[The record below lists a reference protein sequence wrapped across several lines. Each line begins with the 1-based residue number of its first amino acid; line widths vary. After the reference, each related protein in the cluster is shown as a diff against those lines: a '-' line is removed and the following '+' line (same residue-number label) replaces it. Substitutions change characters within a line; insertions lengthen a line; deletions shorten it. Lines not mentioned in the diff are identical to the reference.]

1 MFKVDRLRFGT
12 AGIPLS
18 TPKRSTIDGI
28 THVRNLGLDA
38 MELEFVRGVNLSP
51 ELAKKVKYVAKKNDV
66 LLTAHAPYYIN
77 LSAAEK
83 AKVETSKSRIIQSA
97 ELLHEAG
104 GWSVVFHA
112 GYYLKQPKESVYQRI
127 LEALRDIEKELMD
140 KGVKVWIRPE
150 LTGKP
155 TQFGD
160 LEEIVK
166 LSEELEM
173 VLPTIDFAHA
183 HARNK
188 GKCNST
194 EEWHGMLVIIEDR
207 LGREALDSMHIHVS
221 GIEYTDKGEKRHLNL
236 QESDMKW
243 EDLLG
248 VLKEFR
254 VKGVVISE
262 SPNIEGDALL
272 MKKKYE
278 EIEVQ

>member
-1 MFKVDRLRFGT
+1 MFRVNKLRFGT

-28 THVRNLGLDA
+28 IHVRNLGLDA
-38 MELEFVRGVNLSP
+38 MELEFVRGINLKP
-51 ELAKKVKYVAKKNDV
+51 ELAKKIKYVAKKHDV

-77 LSAAEK
+77 LNASEK
-83 AKVETSKSRIIQSA
+83 AKIEASKRRIIQSA
-97 ELLHEAG
+97 ERLYDAG

-112 GYYLKQPKESVYQRI
+112 GYYLKQHPERVYERI
-127 LEALRDIEKELMD
+127 KNELKDVERELMD
-140 KGVKVWIRPE
+140 KGVRVWLRPE

-160 LEEIVK
+160 LKEIVK
-166 LSEELEM
+166 LSEELET

-183 HARNK
+183 HARNA
-188 GKCNST
+188 GKCNSID
-194 EEWHGMLVIIEDR
+194 EWHEMLSFIEDR
-207 LGREALDSMHIHVS
+207 LGREALDNMHIHMS
-221 GIEYTDKGEKRHLNL
+221 GITYTERGERHHLPL
-236 QESDMKW
+236 QKSDMKW
-243 EDLLG
+243 EDLLR

-262 SPNIEGDALL
+262 SPNIEEDAIL

-278 EIEVQ
+278 EIKI

>member
-12 AGIPLS
+12 AGIPIS

-28 THVRNLGLDA
+28 QRIRELGLDA
-38 MELEFVRGVNLSP
+38 MELEFVRGVNMKA
-51 ELAKKVKYVAKKNDV
+51 ELAKKIKYAAKNNDV

-77 LSAAEK
+77 LNASEK
-83 AKVETSKSRIIQSA
+83 AKVEASKGRIVQSA
-97 ELLHEAG
+97 ERLYQAG

-112 GYYLKQPKESVYQRI
+112 GYYLKQPPESVYQRI
-127 LEALRDIEKELMD
+127 LETLKDVQRELMD
-140 KGVKVWIRPE
+140 KGIKVWIRPE

-160 LEEIVK
+160 LKEVVK

-183 HARNK
+183 HARNR

-194 EEWHGMLVIIEDR
+194 EEWRGMLSFMEDR
-207 LGREALDSMHIHVS
+207 LGREALNNMHIHIS

-243 EDLLG
+243 EDLLR

-254 VKGVVISE
+254 VRGVVISE
-262 SPNIEGDALL
+262 SPNIEGDAIL

-278 EIEVQ
+278 EIKV